1 MTMPSNIKVAIISF
15 ILTSLYFPLLS
26 FGTQEK
32 EAPEELREQA
42 AEVAHPTVRSI
53 NNNILQELQNDPD
66 MDYYISTPDDSLWI
80 NFRNWF
86 FRQLLELFG
95 TREAVN
101 NLEII
106 FYSIALLALTYAI
119 LRLLK
124 VDLSGL
130 LGRKA
135 RRAILDSEE
144 GEQHEDFNEID
155 FASAL
160 EEALK
165 ANDFNK
171 AIRLLY
177 LSALK
182 ELTER
187 EHIRW
192 QSGKTNYQ
200 YQQELQVSHLQGAFR
215 KLGYFFEYAWY
226 GNFRISEHQYKEAE
240 RSYQSLQ
247 QNLQQPALK

>member
-1 MTMPSNIKVAIISF
+1 MRSNIRSVLF
-15 ILTSLYFPLLS
+15 ILTLAILYFPLLAL
-26 FGTQEK
+26 GMQETN
-32 EAPEELREQA
+32 APA
-42 AEVAHPTVRSI
+42 AHPTIRSI
-53 NNNILQELQNDPD
+53 NENVLQELQNDSD
-66 MDYYISTPDDSLWI
+66 MDYYISAPDDSLWTM
-80 NFRNWF
+80 FRNWF
-86 FRQLLELFG
+86 FRLLLELFG

-106 FYSIALLALTYAI
+106 FYLIALLALTYAI

-130 LGRKA
+130 FGRKA

-144 GEQHEDFNEID
+144 GEQHENINEID
-155 FASAL
+155 FATAL
-160 EEALK
+160 AEALK
-165 ANDFNK
+165 ANDFSK
-171 AIRLLY
+171 GIRLLY

-187 EHIRW
+187 EYIRW
-192 QSGKTNYQ
+192 QPGKTNYQ
-200 YQQELQVSHLQGAFR
+200 YQQELQASHLQLPFR

-226 GNFRISEHQYKEAE
+226 GNFQISEHQYKEAE